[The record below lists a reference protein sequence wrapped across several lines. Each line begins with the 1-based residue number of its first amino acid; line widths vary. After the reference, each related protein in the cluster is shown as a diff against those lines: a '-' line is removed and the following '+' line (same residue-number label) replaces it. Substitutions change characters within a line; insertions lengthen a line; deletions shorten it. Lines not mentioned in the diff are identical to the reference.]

1 MILQKNLSS
10 RSFIRLL
17 AAAVG
22 SFVRSFLDSSLF
34 DGVFYFSL
42 SLKLLP
48 TRESGWQRRDILGRI
63 QHILSVNNAGLV
75 CYMANGSVRLI
86 LIGMLDPY
94 VSNVRSMQEQMNP
107 FASL

>member
-42 SLKLLP
+42 F
-48 TRESGWQRRDILGRI
+48 ESAAHERLG
-63 QHILSVNNAGLV
+63 VAKT
-75 CYMANGSVRLI
+75 
-86 LIGMLDPY
+86 
-94 VSNVRSMQEQMNP
+94 
-107 FASL
+107 